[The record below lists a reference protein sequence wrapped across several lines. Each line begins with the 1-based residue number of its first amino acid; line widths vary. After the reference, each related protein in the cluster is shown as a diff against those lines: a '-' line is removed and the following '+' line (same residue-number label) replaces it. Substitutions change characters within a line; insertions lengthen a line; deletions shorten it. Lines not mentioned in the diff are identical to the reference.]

1 MAWNEEHARANE
13 VTYPDNPE
21 LEQALGVFRDQW
33 RWYQQQL
40 KFRRTKS
47 VDAAPIQTAW
57 DHFLKLRNQHERRTS

>member
-47 VDAAPIQTAW
+47 VDAA
-57 DHFLKLRNQHERRTS
+57 